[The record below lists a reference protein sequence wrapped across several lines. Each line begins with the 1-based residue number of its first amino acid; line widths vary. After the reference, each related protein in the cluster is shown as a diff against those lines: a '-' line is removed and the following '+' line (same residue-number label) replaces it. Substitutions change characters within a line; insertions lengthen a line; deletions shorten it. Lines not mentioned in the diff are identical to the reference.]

1 MKPDVT
7 EKEIADTRFSIE
19 VREICLKT
27 SAKLIS
33 LKQSEIVAFIREIFD
48 RTTTAVEADG
58 SSPDYNPYAEPM
70 PEAFLIYLGKTLHQ
84 KTEC

>member
-33 LKQSEIVAFIREIFD
+33 LK
-48 RTTTAVEADG
+48 
-58 SSPDYNPYAEPM
+58 
-70 PEAFLIYLGKTLHQ
+70 
-84 KTEC
+84 